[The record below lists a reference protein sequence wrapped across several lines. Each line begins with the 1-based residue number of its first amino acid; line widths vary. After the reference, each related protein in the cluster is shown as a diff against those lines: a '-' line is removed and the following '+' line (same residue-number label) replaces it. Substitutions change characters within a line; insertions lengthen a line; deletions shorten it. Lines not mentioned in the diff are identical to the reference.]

1 MPRYHFDLESDLT
14 LFRDGKGSE
23 LLDDQTAQEAA
34 LLVLGDIVR
43 IMVASRVQDEVKTLG
58 RNHVGTVVFGVKL
71 SLVYS

>member
-1 MPRYHFDLESDLT
+1 MPRYHFDLEGDLT
-14 LFRDGKGSE
+14 LFRDGKGSD

-43 IMVASRVQDEVKTLG
+43 IMVASRVQDEVKTLV
-58 RNHVGTVVFGVKL
+58 RNQVGTVVFGVKL